1 MTKVIAAAVLTAG
14 LAWGF
19 DITPSGTKLNSLTVG
34 GVNVMSEI
42 ATKVGTNAIVQ
53 TTGTNATQVMSQAAS
68 TASFIQ
74 AEEDPVFTNWL
85 GTATFFTP
93 TDLETDYST
102 DYTSLTNSIA
112 GKLGTNAVTQTVTSE
127 AAEVPSG
134 AAVTS
139 ALSLKAGT
147 TNAVLSWTA
156 TAGGTNYVYQEFYDA
171 TNNVKRFIR
180 TP

>member
-1 MTKVIAAAVLTAG
+1 MKK
-14 LAWGF
+14 
-19 DITPSGTKLNSLTVG
+19 TKLLFTVAALFTFNSFAQYGGG
-34 GVNVMSEI
+34 GVDAGARALI

-53 TTGTNATQVMSQAAS
+53 TTGTNTTEVMSQAAS

-112 GKLGTNAVTQTVTSE
+112 GKQPLEDQR
-127 AAEVPSG
+127 
-134 AAVTS
+134 
-139 ALSLKAGT
+139 LST
-147 TNAVLSWTA
+147 TNSPTFAGVNYTA
-156 TAGGTNYVYQEFYDA
+156 TADGTNYVYQEFYDA